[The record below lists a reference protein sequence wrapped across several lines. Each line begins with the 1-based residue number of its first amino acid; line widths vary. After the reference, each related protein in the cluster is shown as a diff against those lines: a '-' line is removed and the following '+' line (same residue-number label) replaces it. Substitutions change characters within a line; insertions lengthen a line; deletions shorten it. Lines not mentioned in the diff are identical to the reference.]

1 MRLLFLILFLIL
13 KVQSQS
19 TAQTVPH
26 LEAKKDSEAI
36 LPSSCITETT
46 EVCLLIALLNQFC
59 HDNRQPIRKIYL
71 NQRTKKD

>member
-26 LEAKKDSEAI
+26 LGAKKYFKAI
-36 LPSSCITETT
+36 LPSSWITETQKY
-46 EVCLLIALLNQFC
+46 VYLLLS
-59 HDNRQPIRKIYL
+59 
-71 NQRTKKD
+71 

>member
-26 LEAKKDSEAI
+26 LGAKKYFKAI
-36 LPSSCITETT
+36 LPSSWITETT
-46 EVCLLIALLNQFC
+46 EVCLLIAFLNQFC
-59 HDNRQPIRKIYL
+59 HNNRQPIRK
-71 NQRTKKD
+71 NVS